1 MLVMMMIS
9 AHSLVL
15 MQSQTVECLT
25 MLILAIM
32 LYALGMSILDS
43 GQGLGLYY
51 SKPRLLSLP
60 GGTHAA
66 IDVRPSGIFDYFPI
80 IRISRNLQGILTLD
94 T

>member
-1 MLVMMMIS
+1 
-9 AHSLVL
+9 

-60 GGTHAA
+60 GGTHAT
-66 IDVRPSGIFDYFPI
+66 IDVLSW
-80 IRISRNLQGILTLD
+80 N
-94 T
+94 

>member
-1 MLVMMMIS
+1 MLVMMIIS

-15 MQSQTVECLT
+15 MQSQTLESLT

-51 SKPRLLSLP
+51 SEPRLRSSP
-60 GGTHAA
+60 GGTHATK
-66 IDVRPSGIFDYFPI
+66 DVRPKVFWIPTKPIFLN
-80 IRISRNLQGILTLD
+80 SS
-94 T
+94 